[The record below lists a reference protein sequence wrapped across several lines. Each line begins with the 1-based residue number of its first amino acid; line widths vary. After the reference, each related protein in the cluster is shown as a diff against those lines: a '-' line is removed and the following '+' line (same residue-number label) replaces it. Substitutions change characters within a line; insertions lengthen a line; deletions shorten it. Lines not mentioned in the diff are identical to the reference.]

1 MVAENQK
8 EKDEK
13 RKLEESIKAENSKN
27 AKQYQDAV
35 ALCLQQNTTILN
47 IRKENSLLSDEN
59 KKLKVELEKTKVE
72 FEIVRSNEPQDQVTI
87 QVI

>member
-27 AKQYQDAV
+27 AKCYQDAV
-35 ALCLQQNTTILN
+35 TLCLQQDTKIQNLTS
-47 IRKENSLLSDEN
+47 ENSLLSGEN
-59 KKLKVELEKTKVE
+59 KKLKAELEKTKVE
-72 FEIVRSNEPQDQVTI
+72 F
-87 QVI
+87 

>member
-27 AKQYQDAV
+27 AKCYQDAV
-35 ALCLQQNTTILN
+35 TLCLQQDTKIQNLTT
-47 IRKENSLLSDEN
+47 ENSLL
-59 KKLKVELEKTKVE
+59 KAELEKTKVE
-72 FEIVRSNEPQDQVTI
+72 F
-87 QVI
+87 